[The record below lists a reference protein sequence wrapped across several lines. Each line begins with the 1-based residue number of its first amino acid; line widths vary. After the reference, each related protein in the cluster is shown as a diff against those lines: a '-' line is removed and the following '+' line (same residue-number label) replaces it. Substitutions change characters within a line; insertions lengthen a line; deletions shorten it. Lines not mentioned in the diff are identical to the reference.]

1 MTDKELK
8 KLKRRELLEIL
19 YYMRKELDET
29 RLENERLQK
38 LNDENRKNH
47 EEIMMALD
55 KALNKINKL
64 CGIQPGDNTK
74 QSNSSQK
81 ETKPHNK
88 RKQKRGAEKGGK

>member
-29 RLENERLQK
+29 RLENERLK
-38 LNDENRKNH
+38 KFNDENCKNH
-47 EEIMMALD
+47 EEIMTALD
-55 KALNKINKL
+55 KVLNKINKL
-64 CGIQPGDNTK
+64 CGKQLDDTAK
-74 QSNSSQK
+74 QSDVSQK
-81 ETKPHNK
+81 VIKPHNK